1 MYGDTAL
8 NLKSEVGADPSPITI
23 HLVDELKRLNSWQA
37 NTINQIQ
44 DKLHNLINLRTP
56 QTEQDKKSTPLIGD
70 FKAAMEEEYSKMN
83 SNCSK
88 LEDLLAHLNKI
99 V

>member
-8 NLKSEVGADPSPITI
+8 NLKSEVMSDPSPITV

-56 QTEQDKKSTPLIGD
+56 QTEQDKKPTPVIGD
-70 FKAAMEEEYSKMN
+70 FKAAMEEEYSKIS
-83 SNCSK
+83 SNCYK
-88 LEDLLAHLNKI
+88 LDDLLTHLNKI